1 MSCSTF
7 SAPGRLAE
15 KVMRALASRT
25 IRFIVRG
32 VSCSGALQGLKR
44 SEFSLPAALLEEN
57 FWSLGVFAEAAAE
70 IAYKFRSERLEN
82 ETIFL
87 FDEGHLR
94 TLVNGVFAAKLCGD
108 DELAFG
114 GDGGDFGLHGG
125 SRGRV
130 RDKYNGDVDV
140 SQDSTRLT
148 FRHIPRSERREEH
161 DRAGRGEVRIGGRK
175 EEERFL
181 TSAGRPVAGATGR
194 KKSACSVRNDA

>member
-25 IRFIVRG
+25 IRFIG
-32 VSCSGALQGLKR
+32 WGASQ
-44 SEFSLPAALLEEN
+44 FSLPAALLEEN

-70 IAYKFRSERLEN
+70 TADKFRSERLEN

-94 TLVNGVFAAKLCGD
+94 TFFDGVLPAKLCGD

-114 GDGGDFGLHGG
+114 GDGRDFGLHGN
-125 SRGRV
+125 S
-130 RDKYNGDVDV
+130 KEE
-140 SQDSTRLT
+140 DSES
-148 FRHIPRSERREEH
+148 IP
-161 DRAGRGEVRIGGRK
+161 DGRK
-175 EEERFL
+175 YVK
-181 TSAGRPVAGATGR
+181 T
-194 KKSACSVRNDA
+194 KSGLHIARM